1 MKGNVFAQ
9 TSVESKFQFDGNG
22 DLVKTSFLSLD
33 LLTMAMV
40 LGISEGKTW
49 NSIYADTK
57 GTSDEFNDGN
67 IYEFMRSMA
76 EQNWKILDRLI
87 DVQEQIA
94 VIKADYTGMETRMYD
109 HIQDVADQQT
119 REIKGVAASLDDN
132 EIASLSAD
140 DKLLYQQSLEQAT
153 VFNVSWDIQRV
164 LTREENLISNVAN
177 LIESIQYGTVVSYDY
192 SNEVC
197 PWQNMFTV

>member
-1 MKGNVFAQ
+1 LKSNPEFTGYEIAEIEEGSLPEMKGNVFAQ

-76 EQNWKILDRLI
+76 E
-87 DVQEQIA
+87 
-94 VIKADYTGMETRMYD
+94 
-109 HIQDVADQQT
+109 
-119 REIKGVAASLDDN
+119 
-132 EIASLSAD
+132 
-140 DKLLYQQSLEQAT
+140 
-153 VFNVSWDIQRV
+153 
-164 LTREENLISNVAN
+164 
-177 LIESIQYGTVVSYDY
+177 
-192 SNEVC
+192 
-197 PWQNMFTV
+197 